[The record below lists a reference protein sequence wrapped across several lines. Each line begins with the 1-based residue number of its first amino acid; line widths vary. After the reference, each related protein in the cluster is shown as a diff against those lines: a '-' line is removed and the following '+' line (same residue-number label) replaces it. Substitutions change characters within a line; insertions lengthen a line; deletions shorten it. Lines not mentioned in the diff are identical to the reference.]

1 MANKGLKLYGR
12 TINRGSTNTSSKTGS
27 GRDMRAQASNAA
39 ERLRAAGVD
48 PDELTDKRNFLEKK
62 LNLKEDQNVLFDI
75 FELLNRP
82 QQALFGGIANMQ
94 EGGSFGEGAAEGI
107 KGERDTAFKDILTNV
122 GMEDREGKLDLV
134 DVLGTAGDI
143 FLDPIDIPLIPAK
156 GVTTAAKAAGAVAD
170 AAKVADTA
178 SDVARTTTKLISPSE
193 GLFKLAGKGVKA
205 TAKLGDKAIETGL
218 KIGDKV
224 TDNRIQKLAD
234 KAGMSVDDFMKAN
247 NITKTSGLETYQT
260 LKKGIKNSLDSNKS
274 VGGFVGQARRS
285 ANEVNTAREL
295 QRMQIDSVR
304 DEIENYAKN
313 LEKTQGKKA
322 AETFRKTVQ
331 DDLMDVIE
339 YDRDWSINGKRW
351 LEKLGTT
358 SDNTL
363 VADDKSLQKVS
374 DILGKKG
381 IKHEISDGALK
392 ITEGDIGTIKN
403 NEELQKE
410 LENVKLKQRS
420 FYTDEQIERLDKAKK
435 YFKDKHS
442 DFYAAR
448 KGNEA
453 EVARK
458 AKEAGMSVD
467 DYVKANDIKL
477 YKGDTNKLANIMK
490 EYSGADFTDITTR
503 ESYIRR
509 AREEGLNEDTIQKSL
524 NNIYGDQGFN
534 TKMFGSRKYN
544 SALEGENIHK
554 QNIENA
560 IRTGQSRI
568 ESKEASLYDNKMKSL
583 TQEKV
588 DVGEKLKATQER
600 LNKSLERAGIRK
612 DKAQARLNKIRE
624 SRETLKTNY
633 SKDLVKK
640 IEGLAD
646 NDLKVRVADATTNYT
661 KASDALDNALTK
673 LQGADLDEKTAKK
686 FAKQYD
692 KAFADYQKA
701 TTRLNVQ
708 LAKAKGSLDKATET
722 MLNKADKAITK
733 SGELGESSIKA
744 QQAFDEA
751 TKRFTELEDST
762 TDTVTRLQDK
772 MDSIELRLESLANT
786 NKDAYN
792 NAIEN
797 EIQSLKNSIDVLSNK
812 AGQNIFKHQY
822 TESLDEF
829 MNASSTY
836 AKGAKK
842 YNEAVAMG
850 TLDNPE
856 FVKMIEDISEDNTP
870 VGFTKVNG
878 DTLTNQLDSIKGILP
893 ENSKAIDVLVKKYKG
908 KELYM
913 DKDLVRMLN
922 LNKNIKQETSAL
934 VKVIDKFNNVFKKY
948 SILTPG
954 FQMRNIAGNATNM
967 YLAGVPAAK
976 IPEYYAKA
984 AGVMNN
990 ANDIMRKV
998 ADGVELTAKE
1008 QDSFKILKQF
1018 YDGGFDKAGTYLQ
1031 NLDTIR
1037 DTIKSGKGPVN
1048 KLANFNANLN
1058 ETMDKANRMALLM
1071 YANDNPKFIQ
1081 KLGKNDAIEAV
1092 KYALM
1097 DPSNMSDFEKNV
1109 MKRIIPFYTF
1119 TKQNLMFQA
1128 SNIMQN
1134 TPKYNRLMKSIK
1146 NAYNNLD
1153 EDEYYQYQKEGMQI
1167 PLPFTDSEGNRVF
1180 LKTNLPLSDLGEFM
1194 SNPVQRLASS
1204 SNPLIKGI
1212 YEKATGVDTFT
1223 GQSLKDKNKVA
1234 TNFLKALGVS
1244 DVPKGVT
1251 TATGAAE
1258 HILNSL
1264 GLSNV
1269 STNVLKKVTKVIEN
1283 YNGDASQSE
1292 LWSEIFRSILQNT
1305 NQEKVENSKLY
1316 EELEAYQ
1323 NAIKELKN
1331 QGIDVPTI
1339 NEMNKANNIK
1349 LNNLKRK
1356 RAIYR

>member
-1 MANKGLKLYGR
+1 MAGKGIRLYGR

-27 GRDMRAQASNAA
+27 GRDMRTQASNAA
-39 ERLRAAGVD
+39 KRLRAAGVD

-107 KGERDTAFKDILTNV
+107 KGERDTAFKDILTNA

-143 FLDPIDIPLIPAK
+143 FLDPIDIPLIPVK
-156 GVTTAAKAAGAVAD
+156 GATTAAKAAGAVAD

-178 SDVARTTTKLISPSE
+178 SDVAKTTRLISPAE
-193 GLFKLAGKGVKA
+193 GVLKLAGKGVKA

-224 TDNRIQKLAD
+224 TDNRIAKLAD

-274 VGGFVGQARRS
+274 VGGFVGQARKS
-285 ANEVNTAREL
+285 ANEVGTAKEL
-295 QRMQIDSVR
+295 QRMKIGSIT
-304 DEIENYAKN
+304 DEIDDYAKN

-322 AETFRKTVQ
+322 AETFRKAV
-331 DDLMDVIE
+331 DEDLMDVIE

-351 LEKLGTT
+351 LETLGSK

-363 VADDKSLQKVS
+363 IADDDSLQKVR
-374 DILGKKG
+374 DILGKYN
-381 IKHEISDGALK
+381 IDYEDVEDGLK
-392 ITEGDIGTIKN
+392 VTQKDIGTLKN
-403 NEELQKE
+403 NPELKKAFDN
-410 LENVKLKQRS
+410 LDLKQRS

-509 AREEGLNEDTIQKSL
+509 AREEGLNEKTIQDSI
-524 NNIYGDQGFN
+524 NYIYGGGGQVN
-534 TKMFGSRKYN
+534 TDIFSSRKYN

-554 QNIENA
+554 QKIQNA
-560 IRTGQSRI
+560 IESGQKQI
-568 ESKEASLYDNKMKSL
+568 QSKEQSLISNRIKA
-583 TQEKV
+583 TEQEKL
-588 DVGEKLKATQER
+588 DIAEQLGAKQSKFEK
-600 LNKSLERAGIRK
+600 NLEKAGIK
-612 DKAQARLNKIRE
+612 KEKAQLKINKINE
-624 SRETLKTNY
+624 SRNILKQKY
-633 SKDLVKK
+633 SNDLVKK
-640 IEGLAD
+640 INNIAD
-646 NDLKVRVADATTNYT
+646 NNLKVKVADATTNYT
-661 KASDALDNALTK
+661 DASKRLDDALTK
-673 LQGADLDEKTAKK
+673 LQATDLDEKTAKK
-686 FAKQYD
+686 LTKEYD
-692 KAFADYQKA
+692 KAFNDYQKA
-701 TTRLNVQ
+701 TNKLNVQ
-708 LAKAKGSLDKATET
+708 VAKAQGYIDNTTEKA
-722 MLNKADKAITK
+722 LKRADQAITK
-733 SGELGESSIKA
+733 SGKLGEDSIKA
-744 QQAFDEA
+744 QQKFEQANAKYTTIQDSMNDTIAGLQQRMDDLDFRLDALKNMDPKADEA
-751 TKRFTELEDST
+751 IL
-762 TDTVTRLQDK
+762 
-772 MDSIELRLESLANT
+772 
-786 NKDAYN
+786 KD
-792 NAIEN
+792 IEN
-797 EIQSLKNSIDVLSNK
+797 LQKTVSTLETEAS
-812 AGQNIFKHQY
+812 QNIFKHQY

-836 AKGAKK
+836 AKGAKIN
-842 YNEAVAMG
+842 NEAIAMG

-856 FVKMIEDISEDNTP
+856 FVKMVEDISEDNIP

-878 DTLTNQLDSIKGILP
+878 DTLANQLDSIKGILP
-893 ENSKAIDVLVKKYKG
+893 ENSKSIDDLVKKYKG

-1037 DTIKSGKGPVN
+1037 DTIKNGKGPVN

-1134 TPKYNRLMKSIK
+1134 TPKYNRLMKAVK
-1146 NAYNNLD
+1146 NAYSNLD

-1204 SNPLIKGI
+1204 TNPLIKGV

-1223 GQSLKDKNKVA
+1223 GQPIKDKNKVA
-1234 TNFLKALGVS
+1234 TNFLTALGVS

>member
-1 MANKGLKLYGR
+1 MAGKGIRLYGR

-27 GRDMRAQASNAA
+27 GRDMRTQASNAA
-39 ERLRAAGVD
+39 KRLRAAGVD

-107 KGERDTAFKDILTNV
+107 KGERDTAFKDILTNA

-143 FLDPIDIPLIPAK
+143 FLDPIDIPLIPVK
-156 GVTTAAKAAGAVAD
+156 GATTAAKAAGAVAD

-178 SDVARTTTKLISPSE
+178 SDVAKTTRLISPAE
-193 GLFKLAGKGVKA
+193 GVLKLAGKGVKA

-224 TDNRIQKLAD
+224 TDNRIAKLAD

-274 VGGFVGQARRS
+274 VGGFVGQARKS
-285 ANEVNTAREL
+285 ANEVGTAKEL
-295 QRMQIDSVR
+295 QRMKIGSIT
-304 DEIENYAKN
+304 DEIDDYAKN

-322 AETFRKTVQ
+322 AETFRKAV
-331 DDLMDVIE
+331 DEDLMDVIE

-351 LEKLGTT
+351 LETLGSK

-363 VADDKSLQKVS
+363 IADDDSLQKVR
-374 DILGKKG
+374 DILGKYN
-381 IKHEISDGALK
+381 IDYEDVEDGLK
-392 ITEGDIGTIKN
+392 VTQKDIGTLKN
-403 NEELQKE
+403 NPELKKAFDN
-410 LENVKLKQRS
+410 LDLKQRS

-509 AREEGLNEDTIQKSL
+509 AREEGLNEKTIQDSI
-524 NNIYGDQGFN
+524 NYIYGGGGQVN
-534 TKMFGSRKYN
+534 TDIFSSRKYN

-554 QNIENA
+554 QKIQNA
-560 IRTGQSRI
+560 IESGQKQI
-568 ESKEASLYDNKMKSL
+568 QSKEQSLISNRIKA
-583 TQEKV
+583 TEQEKL
-588 DVGEKLKATQER
+588 DIAEQLGAKQSKFEK
-600 LNKSLERAGIRK
+600 NLEKAGIK
-612 DKAQARLNKIRE
+612 KEKAQLKINKINE
-624 SRETLKTNY
+624 SRNILKQKY
-633 SKDLVKK
+633 SNDLVKK
-640 IEGLAD
+640 INNIAD
-646 NDLKVRVADATTNYT
+646 NNLKVKVADATTNYT
-661 KASDALDNALTK
+661 DASKRLDDALTK
-673 LQGADLDEKTAKK
+673 LQATDLDEKTAKK
-686 FAKQYD
+686 LTKEYD
-692 KAFADYQKA
+692 KAFNDYQKA
-701 TTRLNVQ
+701 TNKLNVQ
-708 LAKAKGSLDKATET
+708 VAKAQGYIDNTTEKA
-722 MLNKADKAITK
+722 LKRADQAITK
-733 SGELGESSIKA
+733 SGKLGEDSIKA
-744 QQAFDEA
+744 QQKFEQANAKYTTIQDSMNDTIAGLQQRMDDLDFRLDALKNMDPKADEA
-751 TKRFTELEDST
+751 IL
-762 TDTVTRLQDK
+762 
-772 MDSIELRLESLANT
+772 
-786 NKDAYN
+786 KD
-792 NAIEN
+792 IEN
-797 EIQSLKNSIDVLSNK
+797 LQKTVSTLETEAS
-812 AGQNIFKHQY
+812 QNIFKHQY

-836 AKGAKK
+836 AKGAKIN
-842 YNEAVAMG
+842 NEAIAMG

-856 FVKMIEDISEDNTP
+856 FVKMVEDISEDNIP

-878 DTLTNQLDSIKGILP
+878 DTLANQLDSIKGILP
-893 ENSKAIDVLVKKYKG
+893 ENSKSIDDLVKKYKG

-1037 DTIKSGKGPVN
+1037 DTIKNGKGPVN

-1134 TPKYNRLMKSIK
+1134 TPKYNRLMKAVK
-1146 NAYNNLD
+1146 NAYSNLD

-1204 SNPLIKGI
+1204 TNPLIKGI

-1223 GQSLKDKNKVA
+1223 GQPIKDKNKTA
-1234 TNFLKALGVS
+1234 TNFLTALGVS
-1244 DVPKGVT
+1244 DVPKGIT

-1339 NEMNKANNIK
+1339 NETNKANNIK